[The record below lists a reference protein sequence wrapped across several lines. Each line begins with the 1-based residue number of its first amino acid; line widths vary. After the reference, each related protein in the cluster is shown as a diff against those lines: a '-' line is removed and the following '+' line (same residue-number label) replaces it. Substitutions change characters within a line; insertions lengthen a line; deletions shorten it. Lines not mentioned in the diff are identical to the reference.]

1 MVPTSTVCFYI
12 VYYTGAIFWFAV
24 LINPLTLLILNL
36 IAPAFAA
43 SLVHDEVYCGKT
55 ICKFYT
61 YLALKWPF
69 KWAKWWVTPDL
80 LKNYTVREQEIYFN
94 EVRQDEEVL
103 WSLSPEAWAVLMRD
117 IYVYPFKK
125 LANGLKERNDLFKAL
140 LDLTSLEG
148 KERQLLKEYMSC
160 DILPK
165 AQLTIL
171 IEKACEESHPQGL
184 GIIGRIL
191 LKYIKRCGTL
201 SKAQLTLLI
210 KKLCSEEQQHCF
222 DTVGHIL
229 CDYVERCGISK
240 DLMSKISDSEKI
252 SQVVK
257 DAVAESNEA
266 YLQKVVT
273 KRLYNLSSIEEVDE
287 WVKFCAK
294 DKKIC
299 AFAQQEMSL
308 NQYAIFHKQGHHLD
322 AGAISYLLWYGGPE
336 MAKQIFLNEPKFGI
350 LDSKIEFVLDK
361 HEYLRPTL
369 QKVIEETEADLRER
383 IWGGYE
389 LDIEELNQMFDC
401 PNSNDLAVEYFSRYS
416 LPKEFHKRML
426 EPKNEGCLQFYIS
439 QGWLLSAYQLD
450 DEVAEEC
457 KRLGY
462 HLDPPEKD

>member
-1 MVPTSTVCFYI
+1 MATSKLFAPQMVPVSTMCFYI
-12 VYYTGAIFWFAV
+12 LFYVAAIFWFAV
-24 LINPLTLLILNL
+24 FFNPLVLFVFNLL
-36 IAPAFAA
+36 APAFAA
-43 SLVHDEVYCGKT
+43 TLVHNEIYCGKT
-55 ICKFYT
+55 ICRFYT

-80 LKNYTVREQEIYFN
+80 LKNYTVQEQKIYFN

-103 WSLSPEAWAVLMRD
+103 WSLSPEAWAVLMRN

-125 LANGLKERNDLFKAL
+125 LANGLKERNDLFTAL
-140 LDLTSLEG
+140 LDLTCQEG
-148 KERQLLKEYMSC
+148 KERQLLKEYMK
-160 DILPK
+160 DGTLPK
-165 AQLTIL
+165 SQLAIL
-171 IEKACEESHPQGL
+171 VGKVCAESKNSQSGSV
-184 GIIGRIL
+184 IRRIL
-191 LKYIKRCGTL
+191 L
-201 SKAQLTLLI
+201 
-210 KKLCSEEQQHCF
+210 E
-222 DTVGHIL
+222 
-229 CDYVERCGISK
+229 YVERCGISK
-240 DLMSKISDSEKI
+240 EQMSKITGDENI

-273 KRLYNLSSIEEVDE
+273 KRLYNLSSIEQVDE

-294 DKKIC
+294 DKHIC
-299 AFAQQEMSL
+299 VLAQQEMSL

-322 AGAISYLLWYGGPE
+322 ADAISYLLWYGGPE
-336 MAKQIFLNEPKFGI
+336 MAKQIFLNEPKFGV
-350 LDSKIEFVLDK
+350 LDSKIEFILDK

-426 EPKNEGCLQFYIS
+426 EPKNAGSLQFYIS
-439 QGWLLSAYQLD
+439 QGWLLSDYQLD

-457 KRLGY
+457 KKLGY
-462 HLDPPEKD
+462 RLDPPEED

>member
-1 MVPTSTVCFYI
+1 MVPVSTMCLYI
-12 VYYTGAIFWFAV
+12 VFYTGAIFWFVV
-24 LINPLTLLILNL
+24 LFNPLTLFVINL
-36 IAPAFAA
+36 LAPAFAA
-43 SLVHDEVYCGKT
+43 ALVHNEIYCGKT
-55 ICKFYT
+55 ICRFYT

-69 KWAKWWVTPDL
+69 KWAKWWVTPNL
-80 LKNYTVREQEIYFN
+80 LKNYTVQEQKIYFN

-103 WSLSPEAWAVLMRD
+103 WSLSPEAWAVLMRN

-125 LANGLKERNDLFKAL
+125 LANGLKERNDLFTAL
-140 LDLTSLEG
+140 LDLTCQEG
-148 KERQLLKEYMSC
+148 KERQLLKEYMK
-160 DILPK
+160 DGTLPK
-165 AQLTIL
+165 SQLAIL
-171 IEKACEESHPQGL
+171 VGKVCAESKNIQSGSV
-184 GIIGRIL
+184 IRRIL
-191 LKYIKRCGTL
+191 L
-201 SKAQLTLLI
+201 
-210 KKLCSEEQQHCF
+210 
-222 DTVGHIL
+222 
-229 CDYVERCGISK
+229 DYVERCGISK
-240 DLMSKISDSEKI
+240 EQISKITGDENI

-273 KRLYNLSSIEEVDE
+273 KRLYNLSSIEQVDE

-294 DKKIC
+294 DKHIC
-299 AFAQQEMSL
+299 VLAQQEMSL

-336 MAKQIFLNEPKFGI
+336 MAKQIFLNEPKFGV
-350 LDSKIEFVLDK
+350 LDSKIEFILDK

-401 PNSNDLAVEYFSRYS
+401 PNSNDLAVEYFSRYP

-426 EPKNEGCLQFYIS
+426 EPKNAGSLQFYIS

-457 KRLGY
+457 KKLGY
-462 HLDPPEKD
+462 RLDPPEED